1 MIRKIVTGWLFI
13 FVVILSAGEIPN
25 YKNVTRLYLATF
37 DRIPDLAGL
46 NYWVYD
52 SGLMLEQ
59 VAQSFFDQPETKEKY
74 PSGTTIG
81 EFVNTVYY
89 NLFYREPD
97 EAGFNYW
104 VDELYY
110 GRVQPSEFILAVIN
124 GAQGSDKDLL
134 EDRTNNALKELNLC
148 EYTDDNCGETQSYS
162 QEILDALN
170 AHNKIR
176 AEVFSGHQLVWSDE
190 LADSAQ
196 EYANELAQS
205 GEFRHSGWGYGEN
218 LYASSWSST
227 LSDAVWSWYKEK
239 DYYDYATN
247 SCADGK
253 QCGHY
258 TQIVWQD
265 TTEVGCGKAV
275 YQTGNYKGWTV
286 TVCQYN
292 PPGNYIGEWP
302 Y

>member
-1 MIRKIVTGWLFI
+1 MIRKILTSWLFV
-13 FVVILSAGEIPN
+13 FVVILSAGEVPN

-74 PSGTTIG
+74 PPGTTIG

-134 EDRTNNALKELNLC
+134 EDRTNNALKELDLC
-148 EYTDDNCGETQSYS
+148 EYTEDNCGEVQSYS
-162 QEILDALN
+162 QEILDALH

-176 AEVFSGHQLVWSDE
+176 AEVFDGHQLVWSDE

-196 EYANELAQS
+196 AYANELAKS
-205 GEFRHSGWGYGEN
+205 GKFEHSGWGYGEN
-218 LYASSWSST
+218 LYTSEPLA
-227 LSDAVWSWYKEK
+227 
-239 DYYDYATN
+239 N
-247 SCADGK
+247 
-253 QCGHY
+253 
-258 TQIVWQD
+258 
-265 TTEVGCGKAV
+265 
-275 YQTGNYKGWTV
+275 
-286 TVCQYN
+286 
-292 PPGNYIGEWP
+292 
-302 Y
+302 